1 MCRLLNPN
9 FCTQEITGSKKVE
22 FFYFPIAIQH
32 EHKCISVKAR
42 GRKREREYD
51 YCQNKLN
58 RQEQKRIL
66 LAEIRN
72 CSFSLHQH
80 ISNKR
85 KPTFCCF
92 YKLCYKNDASRDTR
106 RICHSVKLPH
116 LAHLKLC

>member
-22 FFYFPIAIQH
+22 FFYFPTAIQH

-80 ISNKR
+80 ISN
-85 KPTFCCF
+85 
-92 YKLCYKNDASRDTR
+92 NAN
-106 RICHSVKLPH
+106 LPS
-116 LAHLKLC
+116 AAFISCVTKMMPQGIQEESAIQ